1 MNVKPSL
8 KDIDLVLL
16 KAYEGIDA
24 GESKVP
30 GESYEQGLADGIE
43 WLLGHNDD
51 EPLEEH

>member
-1 MNVKPSL
+1 MIVKRSA

-16 KAYEGIDA
+16 KAYEGIDS
-24 GESKVP
+24 GESKIP

-51 EPLEEH
+51 EPLEEY